1 MERKA
6 FAVMKKEFAFGE
18 KVLEIIAYSN
28 NVVRVRC
35 AAAGSE
41 SLFDRY
47 NLLTKPEDNFGDDIE
62 NGVCAGDLSV
72 TYENGV
78 VTLKTYRVERTI
90 DFNNAEVDAV
100 KEYFNKEL
108 GGMRPEPKQIIG
120 EDAKRSYGT
129 VDFQQNPKY
138 FTVKGI
144 EGELFYGGGA
154 ANTDRL
160 VLNGK
165 TYLQRVVYQSNEMP
179 VPFVM
184 TKAGYGILCNTTWWH
199 GIDVCRK
206 NAGEIVWYLPDGD
219 IDFTIFAGDSLA
231 ELLERFTY
239 FVGRPAL
246 LPKWAHGLAFLD
258 QYTADQYEV
267 MRNAAQFRA
276 SKLPCD
282 SISLEPGWMEKR
294 YDFSVNKKWSNGP
307 RGKFLIEE
315 WARSKEYGKIDPNF
329 FTAALARYGYK
340 LHLWL
345 CCQHDFTAEEERRI
359 GNEVD
364 PEIPD
369 WFDHLKQFMNDGASS
384 FKLDPCHT
392 VDNADEGR
400 IYANGKGDPEMHNLI
415 QTIFMRDMY
424 RGSAEYTGKR
434 PMHHYCGG
442 YTGTG
447 AYCASNTGDNGGG
460 LSTLAWTLSCGM
472 SGISNLTCDMD
483 IFKKDG
489 LHYCFFTAWCQLNSW
504 YGFSHPWWAGEEMEP
519 IFEYYDKL
527 RYRLLPYI
535 YSTAITAN
543 MTGMPVCRSMP
554 LVYNEEALENSITQ
568 YMFGENF
575 LVGAFSDEI
584 TLPSGY
590 TWIDYWTGKTYEG
603 GQTIKGQIPENR
615 GGYLFVR
622 GGAIIPTDE
631 PKQHT
636 TPGDTKHIILEMYP
650 NGASYYD
657 FYEDDGETLEFKE
670 GKRAVTRISM
680 VEADG
685 ICNIGIGD
693 REGEFKG
700 MGERVY
706 TARVFA
712 SKKPRSVSVS
722 GKKVDFT
729 YDGQFITFELGGEKE
744 AAIVF

>member
-1 MERKA
+1 MLGG
-6 FAVMKKEFAFGE
+6 KK
-18 KVLEIIAYSN
+18 VRIIAYSDRII
-28 NVVRVRC
+28 RVQ
-35 AAAGSE
+35 AGEELKE

-47 NLLTKPEDNFGDDIE
+47 NLYRKPDEACGTDIE
-62 NGVCAGDLSV
+62 DGVQVEGLAV
-72 TYENGV
+72 TYADGV
-78 VTLKTYRVERTI
+78 ITFKTDRVTRTVNLKTPDTE
-90 DFNNAEVDAV
+90 AV
-100 KEYFNKEL
+100 KTYFNTEL
-108 GGMRPEPKQIIG
+108 NGMRPSPKQIIG

-129 VDFQQNPKY
+129 VDFQKNPKY
-138 FTVKGI
+138 FTICGV
-144 EGELFYGGGA
+144 EDERFYGLGA

-165 TYLQRVVYQSNEMP
+165 IYLQRVVYQSNEMP
-179 VPFVM
+179 VPFIM
-184 TKAGYGILCNTTWWH
+184 TKAGYGVLCNSTWWH
-199 GIDVCRK
+199 GVDVCKK
-206 NAGEIVWYLPDGD
+206 NAGEILWYLPDGD
-219 IDFTIFAGDSLA
+219 VDFTIFAGDTLA

-239 FVGRPAL
+239 ITGRPAL

-315 WARSKEYGKIDPNF
+315 WARSKKYGEINPNF
-329 FTAALARYGYK
+329 FTAALARYGFK

-345 CCQHDFTAEEERRI
+345 CCEHDFTAEEERRI
-359 GNEVD
+359 GNEVA

-369 WFDHLKQFMNDGASS
+369 WFDHLKAFMNDGASS

-415 QTIFMRDMY
+415 QTIFMRDMA
-424 RGSAEYTGKR
+424 RGSSEYTGKR

-472 SGISNLTCDMD
+472 SGISNVTCDMD

-519 IFEYYDKL
+519 IFEFYDKL

-535 YSTAITAN
+535 YSTTIKAN
-543 MTGMPVCRSMP
+543 MTGMPACRAMP
-554 LVYNEEALENSITQ
+554 LVCEDEEVQDSICQ

-584 TLPSGY
+584 YLPAGSR
-590 TWIDYWTGKTYEG
+590 WIDYWSGKVYEG
-603 GQTIKGQIPENR
+603 GVTMKAPIPDNR
-615 GGYLFVR
+615 GGSLFVR

-631 PKQHT
+631 PRQHT
-636 TPGDTKHIILEMYP
+636 VPGDTKHIILEMYP
-650 NGASYYD
+650 DGASYYD
-657 FYEDDGETLEFKE
+657 FYEDDGETMEYQL
-670 GKRAVTRISM
+670 GKRALTRISM
-680 VEADG
+680 VEGDG
-685 ICNIGIGD
+685 VVDIGITD

-712 SKKPRSVSVS
+712 DCAPKTVTVA
-722 GKKVDFT
+722 GEAVAFE
-729 YDGQFITFELGGEKE
+729 YDGQYITFELGDAKE
-744 AAIVF
+744 ASIVLG